1 MKLTQSEGTEKRKS
15 TAKNNKINAAVKMT
29 TTEWIIL
36 AVVIV
41 AMVFI
46 LGRIISQKKD
56 IAIKMQELSGKNDE
70 IVIQELKNGEIDN
83 LLNSNEADN
92 AAYIEKSARENL
104 DYAYK
109 DERIFINVSG
119 D

>member
-1 MKLTQSEGTEKRKS
+1 MKLTQSGSTEKRKS
-15 TAKNNKINAAVKMT
+15 IAKNNKTNAAVKMT
-29 TTEWIIL
+29 TTEWVIL

-56 IAIKMQELSGKNDE
+56 IEIKIQELNGKNDE

-109 DERIFINVSG
+109 DERIFINISG